1 MDSGNNSASL
11 QSSSTGGVGGGVS
24 VGGDEEYDSRAA
36 SQSFSTAFHTQ
47 NSSSS
52 SMFDPFI
59 NFFDPISRP
68 QPPPPLPPP
77 SQNHTTTQNSIY
89 DLEFHWNSKRIRT
102 DQTNN
107 PLMLLPSSDFNNSL
121 SFDATTGN
129 ISFPSRS
136 EEHHAVGGNVSVT
149 TITEQPA
156 DAAAADQPIAQ
167 QARNPKKRSRA
178 SRKAPTT
185 VLTTDTTNFR
195 AMVQEFTGIPGPPFN
210 APSYFPI
217 RNRFDLFVSAA
228 NSAVRSVA
236 PPPPPAVANNN
247 PNFFISQPSS
257 NYLPRPFPQN
267 IQPPP
272 PYLSPSSSSS
282 PLVLNRLPI
291 NIASASS
298 TTTSAT
304 NSAIS
309 NQLPSGVANSV
320 AQGSNNFNSIQ
331 QNSIFTSLLQCSQK
345 YPFGL
350 KQQQQFQ
357 MPSNNISQ
365 FQMPSN
371 NISQFQMPSSA
382 QHGHLLTELPN
393 LISEEQAAT
402 TSSMNDN
409 TINATNF
416 HGKKVQETVNATNF
430 HGDNLQETV
439 VATNFHGDKVQ
450 ETVATKGVEGMVESW
465 LLSTD

>member
-11 QSSSTGGVGGGVS
+11 QSSSTGGVGGGV
-24 VGGDEEYDSRAA
+24 GDEEYDSRAA

-47 NSSSS
+47 NSS
-52 SMFDPFI
+52 MFDPFI
-59 NFFDPISRP
+59 NLFDPISRP
-68 QPPPPLPPP
+68 QPPPLPPP

-102 DQTNN
+102 DQPNN
-107 PLMLLPSSDFNNSL
+107 PMLLPSSDFNNSL
-121 SFDATTGN
+121 SFDTTTGS

-136 EEHHAVGGNVSVT
+136 EEHHAVGGNVSAT

-156 DAAAADQPIAQ
+156 GSAAADQP
-167 QARNPKKRSRA
+167 QARNTKKRSRA

-195 AMVQEFTGIPGPPFN
+195 AMVQEFTGIPGPPFTT
-210 APSYFPI
+210 PSYFPI
-217 RNRFDLFVSAA
+217 RNRFDVFASAP
-228 NSAVRSVA
+228 NSAVRSVPP
-236 PPPPPAVANNN
+236 PPPPPAIANNN

-257 NYLPRPFPQN
+257 NYLPRPFH
-267 IQPPP
+267 QPPP
-272 PYLSPSSSSS
+272 PYLSPSSSFS

-304 NSAIS
+304 NSAI
-309 NQLPSGVANSV
+309 NYQLSTGVANSV

-331 QNSIFTSLLQCSQK
+331 HNSIFTSLLQCSQK

-350 KQQQQFQ
+350 KQQQQQFQ

-371 NISQFQMPSSA
+371 NISQFQMPSSMNSSA

-402 TSSMNDN
+402 ASSINDN

-416 HGKKVQETVNATNF
+416 HGNKVQETVNATNF

-450 ETVATKGVEGMVESW
+450 ETVAATKGVEGMVESW

>member
-47 NSSSS
+47 NSS
-52 SMFDPFI
+52 MFDPFI

-68 QPPPPLPPP
+68 EPPPLPPP
-77 SQNHTTTQNSIY
+77 SQNHATTQNSIY

-121 SFDATTGN
+121 SFDTTTGN

-149 TITEQPA
+149 TFTEQPA
-156 DAAAADQPIAQ
+156 GAGAADQPIAQ
-167 QARNPKKRSRA
+167 QARNTKKRSRA

-195 AMVQEFTGIPGPPFN
+195 AMVQEFTGIPGPPFT

-217 RNRFDLFVSAA
+217 RNRFGLFTSAP

-236 PPPPPAVANNN
+236 PPNNN

-304 NSAIS
+304 NY
-309 NQLPSGVANSV
+309 QLPTGVANSV

-371 NISQFQMPSSA
+371 NISQFQMPSSMNSSV

-402 TSSMNDN
+402 ASSINDN
-409 TINATNF
+409 TIF
-416 HGKKVQETVNATNF
+416 HGNKVQETVNATS
-430 HGDNLQETV
+430 DNLQETV
-439 VATNFHGDKVQ
+439 VATNFHGGKVQ
-450 ETVATKGVEGMVESW
+450 ETVAATKGVEGMVESW

>member
-11 QSSSTGGVGGGVS
+11 QSSSTGGV
-24 VGGDEEYDSRAA
+24 GDEEYDSRAA

-47 NSSSS
+47 NSS
-52 SMFDPFI
+52 MFDPFI
-59 NFFDPISRP
+59 NFLDPISRP
-68 QPPPPLPPP
+68 QPPPLPPP

-89 DLEFHWNSKRIRT
+89 DLEFHWNSKRMRT
-102 DQTNN
+102 DQPNN
-107 PLMLLPSSDFNNSL
+107 PMLLPLSDFNNSL
-121 SFDATTGN
+121 SFDTTTGS

-136 EEHHAVGGNVSVT
+136 EEHHAVGGNVSAT

-156 DAAAADQPIAQ
+156 GAAAADQPIAR
-167 QARNPKKRSRA
+167 QARNTKKRSRA

-195 AMVQEFTGIPGPPFN
+195 AMVQEFTGIPGPPFT

-217 RNRFDLFVSAA
+217 RNRFDLFASTP
-228 NSAVRSVA
+228 NSAVRSV
-236 PPPPPAVANNN
+236 PPPPPPPVANNN

-282 PLVLNRLPI
+282 SPLVLNRLPI

-304 NSAIS
+304 NSAI
-309 NQLPSGVANSV
+309 NYQLSTGVANSV

-350 KQQQQFQ
+350 KQQQQFK
-357 MPSNNISQ
+357 MPSNSISQ

-371 NISQFQMPSSA
+371 NISQFQMPSSMNSSV

-402 TSSMNDN
+402 ASSINDN

-416 HGKKVQETVNATNF
+416 HGNKVQETVNATNF

-450 ETVATKGVEGMVESW
+450 ETVAATKGVEGMVESW